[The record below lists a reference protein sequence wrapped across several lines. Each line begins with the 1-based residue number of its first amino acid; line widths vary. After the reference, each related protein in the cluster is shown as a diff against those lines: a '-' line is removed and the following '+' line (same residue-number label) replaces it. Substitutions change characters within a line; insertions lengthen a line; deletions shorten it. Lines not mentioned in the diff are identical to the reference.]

1 MCYSTA
7 SVLKRAFE
15 ISFSLTHHQHL
26 VIRFRFITAGDLV
39 STGLVIIHLFAA
51 RSSTAFRFGISF
63 LTYANLIIAC
73 AIFAT

>member
-7 SVLKRAFE
+7 SVLKRAFK

-39 STGLVIIHLFAA
+39 FNWARYHSFVRCSLFDCV
-51 RSSTAFRFGISF
+51 SFRISF
-63 LTYANLIIAC
+63 LTCANLIIAC
-73 AIFAT
+73 AILAT